1 MDKDGIIRN
10 YRTLYIMSF
19 IQTDLFT
26 ATSLKE
32 KGMQTA
38 IDHAD
43 AVCPGWSDTAY
54 KFFIEWLSQK
64 KSGYPFMV
72 EEVREAAAMAGIPEP
87 PSKRA
92 WGGLT
97 AKARRN
103 GHIVSIGAKPTKG
116 KSAHNCYASVWVKTL
131 N

>member
-92 WGGLT
+92 WGSLT

-103 GHIVSIGAKPTKG
+103 GHIVSIGTRQVKNPK
-116 KSAHNCYASVWVKTL
+116 AHMANAGVWVKTL